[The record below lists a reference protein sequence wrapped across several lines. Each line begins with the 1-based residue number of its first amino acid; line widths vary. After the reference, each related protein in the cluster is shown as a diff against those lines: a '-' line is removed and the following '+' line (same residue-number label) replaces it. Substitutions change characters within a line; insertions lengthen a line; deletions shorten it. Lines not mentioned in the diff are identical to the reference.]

1 MTHNPK
7 NLTKLIARLNFGT
20 ARLPPFILMTDEARL
35 PDPLAVIPTLPRGG
49 AVLLRHYASPARTE
63 LAHALAPV
71 CRRHGIRLLIAGDAR
86 LADAVGADGLHLPEA
101 MLWRGSRRWRCWR
114 TPHRIVTAA
123 AHSPAALRAA
133 ARLGIDAALLSP
145 VFATP
150 SHPHAPALG
159 VARLARWAYASPV
172 PVYALGG
179 IDAGNVRRL
188 AGCKIVGI
196 AGIGGFAPGT

>member
-1 MTHNPK
+1 M
-7 NLTKLIARLNFGT
+7 
-20 ARLPPFILMTDEARL
+20 PPFILMTDETRL

-49 AVLLRHYASPARTE
+49 AVLLRHYASPVRTE

-86 LADAVGADGLHLPEA
+86 LAEAVGADGLHLPEA
-101 MLWRGSRRWRCWR
+101 MLWRGPHRWRCWC
-114 TPHRIVTAA
+114 TPRRIVTAA

-133 ARLGIDAALLSP
+133 ARLGVDAALLSP

-159 VARLARWAYASPV
+159 VARLARWVYASPV

-179 IDAGNVRRL
+179 IDACNVRRL
-188 AGCKIVGI
+188 TGCKIIGI
-196 AGIGGFAPGT
+196 AGIGGFAPET